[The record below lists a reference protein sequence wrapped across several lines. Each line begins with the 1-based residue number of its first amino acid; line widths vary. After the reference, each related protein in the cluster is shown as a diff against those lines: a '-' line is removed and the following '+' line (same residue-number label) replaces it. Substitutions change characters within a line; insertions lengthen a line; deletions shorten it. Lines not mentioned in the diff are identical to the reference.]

1 MNRHVVK
8 IASGILLLLAIP
20 AGSYYGY
27 KTMQD
32 AEKREQAAALEQGIA
47 LFEQKNYPEAL
58 AELEKI
64 PPGAAD
70 DWRAPYYLGSTQM
83 MLKQYE
89 TAAGSLE
96 EALALN
102 PHDGGILYALG
113 VVYYKLGNV
122 PLAKGYFGSVL
133 ELNPAD
139 KQAKGLYDIMARLE
153 QYSAEAEATDGGEE
167 DTAPDDT
174 GESGS

>member
-1 MNRHVVK
+1 M
-8 IASGILLLLAIP
+8 LAI
-20 AGSYYGY
+20 AGGSYYGY
-27 KTMQD
+27 TTIRD
-32 AEKREQAAALEQGIA
+32 AEQREQAAALAQGIA
-47 LFEQKNYPEAL
+47 LFDQKNYPEAL

-70 DWRAPYYLGSTQM
+70 DWRAPYYRGSTQM

-89 TAAGSLE
+89 DAAISLE
-96 EALALN
+96 EALALS
-102 PHDGGILYALG
+102 PHEGGILYALG

-139 KQAKGLYDIMARLE
+139 KQAKGLYDIMSRLE
-153 QYSAEAEATDGGEE
+153 QYSATPEAAEGQDEDPARDDNGE
-167 DTAPDDT
+167 P
-174 GESGS
+174 GS